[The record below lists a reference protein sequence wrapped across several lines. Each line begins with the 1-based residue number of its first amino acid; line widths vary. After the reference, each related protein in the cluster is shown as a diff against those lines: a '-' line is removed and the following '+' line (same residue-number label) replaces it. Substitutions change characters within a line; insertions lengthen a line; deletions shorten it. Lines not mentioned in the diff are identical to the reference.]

1 MLGPHVEALTWV
13 GLKEGRT
20 TCWPPCGG
28 SNLGRVEGG
37 EEDMLGSHVEALT
50 WVGLKEG
57 RTTGGSHV
65 EALTWVGLKEGRTT
79 CLAPMWR
86 L

>member
-20 TCWPPCGG
+20 TCLVPMCGG

-37 EEDMLGSHVEALT
+37 KDDMLGPHVEST
-50 WVGLKEG
+50 
-57 RTTGGSHV
+57 RSRHV
-65 EALTWVGLKEGRTT
+65 ETKNVVHGQHA
-79 CLAPMWR
+79 
-86 L
+86 